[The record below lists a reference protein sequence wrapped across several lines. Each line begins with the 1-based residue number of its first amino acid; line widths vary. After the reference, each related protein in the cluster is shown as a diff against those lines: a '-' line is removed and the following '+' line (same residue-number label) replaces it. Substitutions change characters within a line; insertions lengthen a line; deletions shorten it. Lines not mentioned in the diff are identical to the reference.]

1 MRLKSTCKPRKGL
14 GLFASHCQTVFHLV
28 LVQHFCLKKC
38 WIIFEENVSCD
49 GFQSSCVYSL
59 RMANRHRLSQRHQL
73 TKVSI
78 LTFKNGG
85 CILVYSP
92 GLSISTI
99 ILDPIT
105 FSIAQM
111 LILSAKHNFRDIETA
126 AKTTLT
132 STYFMTRL
140 QAFFLN
146 RSVLNSRATFDLT
159 SWFA

>member
-1 MRLKSTCKPRKGL
+1 
-14 GLFASHCQTVFHLV
+14 
-28 LVQHFCLKKC
+28 
-38 WIIFEENVSCD
+38 
-49 GFQSSCVYSL
+49 
-59 RMANRHRLSQRHQL
+59 MANRHRLSQRHQL

-105 FSIAQM
+105 LPTAQM
-111 LILSAKHNFRDIETA
+111 LILSAKHHFRTIQTA

-146 RSVLNSRATFDLT
+146 RNVLNSRATFDLT
-159 SWFA
+159 SWFAWSHSNRSKIQKVSSGFLYSTCTGPLIQMKTRRWIDGYSDATGDRYTNDHAGRF